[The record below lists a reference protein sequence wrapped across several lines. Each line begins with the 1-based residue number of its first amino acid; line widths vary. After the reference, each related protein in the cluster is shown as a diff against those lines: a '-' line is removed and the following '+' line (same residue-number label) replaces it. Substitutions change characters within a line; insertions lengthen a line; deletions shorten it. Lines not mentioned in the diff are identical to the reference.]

1 MKRIHNCLSLF
12 LTMFKIGL
20 FTFGGGIAMLPL
32 LENEFVSKRGWI
44 EKDDFL
50 NMVAI
55 AESTPGPIA
64 INAATYLGY
73 RRLGILGAVIATLGV
88 IMPSF
93 SIIYVVS
100 IFLDAFL
107 SQTLVS
113 YAFQGIRAAVV
124 YLILSAGL
132 KMLKRENLKKPM
144 TAILIFLTFSVM
156 TVFSLFAVT
165 FSSIF
170 YILIGGIIGLAIY
183 LINCKI
189 GKKGNV

>member
-1 MKRIHNCLSLF
+1 MKRIHYYLSLF

-88 IMPSF
+88 MMPSF

>member
-1 MKRIHNCLSLF
+1 
-12 LTMFKIGL
+12 
-20 FTFGGGIAMLPL
+20 MLPL